1 MEEYYTF
8 TSPDFISKCEFVDT
22 LTGKNIDPTNYINLN
37 KRYKLI
43 DWARDPQS
51 PYYDKYIPYYVS
63 APILECENNK
73 IITVTFMIEDF
84 YDDEVTT
91 IHDDIGVCELEN
103 IKTPPNWYK
112 YEGIDLSENR
122 NEKINKILEIEDI
135 KQEKKIEDLF

>member
-1 MEEYYTF
+1 
-8 TSPDFISKCEFVDT
+8 
-22 LTGKNIDPTNYINLN
+22 
-37 KRYKLI
+37 
-43 DWARDPQS
+43 
-51 PYYDKYIPYYVS
+51 
-63 APILECENNK
+63 
-73 IITVTFMIEDF
+73 MIEDF

-122 NEKINKILEIEDI
+122 NEKINKILENEDI